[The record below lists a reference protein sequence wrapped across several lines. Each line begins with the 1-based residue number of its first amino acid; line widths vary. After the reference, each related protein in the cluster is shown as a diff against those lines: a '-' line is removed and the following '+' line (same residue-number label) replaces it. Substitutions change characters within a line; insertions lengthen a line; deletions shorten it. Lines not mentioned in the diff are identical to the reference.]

1 MIKYYYGDMGSGKTL
16 SMIIDAEIIR
26 RKIESMNKNFLCFTD
41 IDYKYKTNE
50 LWEILD
56 KKYENKKDYKL
67 LLFDEMDKFT
77 DSRRAMTDINR
88 FISYIISLSRK
99 TNMDG
104 IFSTQ
109 IFSSLDKRLRIFS
122 QYIISS
128 KYQEDKSK
136 ITWNVYNSNNN
147 NEYKKSME
155 IYKDY
160 FYGLFS
166 TNYLTMSQIDDN
178 LKNFNRYFKQF
189 GKS

>member
-26 RKIESMNKNFLCFTD
+26 RKIESLNKKFLCFTD

-56 KKYENKKDYKL
+56 RKYENKKDYKL

-99 TNMDG
+99 TNMDC

-109 IFSSLDKRLRIFS
+109 IFPLSSIYFDEMIYCEKILSLLSREENICVENIQSILVFLDS
-122 QYIISS
+122 DII
-128 KYQEDKSK
+128 
-136 ITWNVYNSNNN
+136 
-147 NEYKKSME
+147 
-155 IYKDY
+155 
-160 FYGLFS
+160 
-166 TNYLTMSQIDDN
+166 
-178 LKNFNRYFKQF
+178 
-189 GKS
+189 

>member
-26 RKIESMNKNFLCFTD
+26 RKIESLNKKFLCFTD

-56 KKYENKKDYKL
+56 RKYENKKDYKL

-99 TNMDG
+99 TNMYSPENTTDMPF
-104 IFSTQ
+104 IALTSF
-109 IFSSLDKRLRIFS
+109 FLPEH
-122 QYIISS
+122 Y
-128 KYQEDKSK
+128 
-136 ITWNVYNSNNN
+136 NNN
-147 NEYKKSME
+147 SYTIS
-155 IYKDY
+155 
-160 FYGLFS
+160 
-166 TNYLTMSQIDDN
+166 
-178 LKNFNRYFKQF
+178 
-189 GKS
+189 

>member
-26 RKIESMNKNFLCFTD
+26 RKIESMNKKFLCFTD

-67 LLFDEMDKFT
+67 LLFDEIDKFT

-99 TNMDG
+99 TNMDC
-104 IFSTQ
+104 ILSTQ

-128 KYQEDKSK
+128 KYIEDKGK

-166 TNYLTMSQIDDN
+166 TNYLTMSQIDES

-189 GKS
+189 GKN

>member
-1 MIKYYYGDMGSGKTL
+1 
-16 SMIIDAEIIR
+16 
-26 RKIESMNKNFLCFTD
+26 
-41 IDYKYKTNE
+41 
-50 LWEILD
+50 
-56 KKYENKKDYKL
+56 
-67 LLFDEMDKFT
+67 MDC
-77 DSRRAMTDINR
+77 
-88 FISYIISLSRK
+88 
-99 TNMDG
+99 

-128 KYQEDKSK
+128 KYIEDKGK
-136 ITWNVYNSNNN
+136 ITWTIYNSNNN

-189 GKS
+189 GKN

>member
-16 SMIIDAEIIR
+16 SMIIDAELIR

-99 TNMDG
+99 TNMDC

-128 KYQEDKSK
+128 KYVEDKGK

-155 IYKDY
+155 INKDY

-189 GKS
+189 GKN

>member
-26 RKIESMNKNFLCFTD
+26 RKIESMNKKFLCFTD

-99 TNMDG
+99 TNMDC
-104 IFSTQ
+104 ILSTQ

-128 KYQEDKSK
+128 KYIEDKGK

-166 TNYLTMSQIDDN
+166 TNYLTMSQIDES

-189 GKS
+189 GKN